1 MNKASFIPALA
12 LATLSLASCQNNNDR
27 PYASGNFEATEVIVS
42 SEGTGKLL
50 SFKLE
55 EGQHL
60 TTGQSVGSID
70 TIQLYLKKLQ
80 LRSSGQSLQ
89 HKKSDVPVQIASL
102 KEQLVK
108 LHTERTRFAQ
118 LFAQKAATSKQVE
131 DLDSQIKVVQKQLA
145 AQVSTLE
152 RSNQSVSEESSA
164 VDIQVAQ
171 IDDQLKKC
179 RLTSPKQGTVLVKY
193 VQAGELMT
201 VGKPLFKIA
210 NVQTLFL
217 RAYLTSDQLSQV
229 KLGQTVKVVT
239 DWGKDEQHETKGIV
253 TWISDKAEF
262 TPKSIQTRNE
272 RANLVY
278 AIKVA
283 VPNNSGYL
291 KIGMYG
297 EIAL

>member
-1 MNKASFIPALA
+1 MNKASFIPALP
-12 LATLSLASCQNNNDR
+12 LAALSLASCQNNNDR
-27 PYASGNFEATEVIVS
+27 PYASGNFEATEVSVS

-50 SFKLE
+50 SFNLE

-60 TTGQSVGSID
+60 SAGQSVGSID

-102 KEQLVK
+102 KEQLAK
-108 LHTERTRFAQ
+108 LHTERARFAQ

-164 VDIQVAQ
+164 VEIQAAQ

-179 RLTSPKQGTVLVKY
+179 RLTSPIQGTVLVKY
-193 VQAGELMT
+193 AQAGELMT

-210 NVQTLFL
+210 DVQTLFL

-239 DWGKDEQHETKGIV
+239 DWGKDEQHENKGIV

>member
-12 LATLSLASCQNNNDR
+12 LAALSLASCQNNNDR

-50 SFKLE
+50 SFNLE

-60 TTGQSVGSID
+60 SAGQSVGSID

-102 KEQLVK
+102 KEQLAK
-108 LHTERTRFAQ
+108 LHTERARFAQ

-179 RLTSPKQGTVLVKY
+179 RLTSPIQGTVLVKY
-193 VQAGELMT
+193 AQAGELMT

-210 NVQTLFL
+210 DVQTLFL